1 MKKYQ
6 ALAFRNLSAE
16 INLAKVS
23 KELRKAIIKNEAT
36 ISKLATELQEQSKAM
51 ADRLF
56 KGREAERDEV
66 VKLRQEYSENK
77 SEAVLAKLLEH
88 KDFFATEAEWQNAV
102 NDFYND
108 EYDAEV
114 EKVDEDEFME
124 ALSNAEIVL
133 KANDYTAI
141 ECFFK
146 NEN

>member
-56 KGREAERDEV
+56 KEREAERDEV
-66 VKLRQEYSENK
+66 VKLRQEYAKDK
-77 SEAVLAKLLEH
+77 SEAILAKLLEH
-88 KDFFATEAEWQNAV
+88 KAFFEAEAEWQNAV
-102 NDFYND
+102 NDFYNED
-108 EYDAEV
+108 YEAEI
-114 EKVDEDEFME
+114 ETVDEDEFMD
-124 ALSNAEIVL
+124 ALSSADIVL
-133 KANDYTAI
+133 RANDYTSI

-146 NEN
+146 AEN

>member
-66 VKLRQEYSENK
+66 VKLRQEYTKDK
-77 SEAVLAKLLEH
+77 SEAILAKLLEH
-88 KDFFATEAEWQNAV
+88 KDFFATEVEWQNAM
-102 NDFYND
+102 NDLYNED
-108 EYDAEV
+108 YTVEV
-114 EKVDEDEFME
+114 EKVDEDEFLD

-133 KANDYTAI
+133 KTNDYTSI
-141 ECFFK
+141 ECFFES
-146 NEN
+146 EN